1 MNRLSILLFALVLV
15 SCGSLKTTVD
25 YDKSVDFGK
34 YKTYGFSA
42 EANQLPVNDL
52 VRKRIFDAIHSALQS
67 KGLKEAEKPNL
78 LVDLGVK
85 TEEKQQTSAN
95 SVNMGGFYGRRWGFG
110 TGFSTTQVNTTNYT
124 EGTLV
129 INLVDAAKQELVWMG
144 SGTATVTEKSIQQDK
159 IEAAVTKILAKFP
172 PAPKK

>member
-1 MNRLSILLFALVLV
+1 MNKLSIFFFSFVLV
-15 SCGSLKTTVD
+15 ACGSLKTTFD
-25 YDKSVDFGK
+25 YDKSVDFTK
-34 YKTYGFSA
+34 YKTFAFSA
-42 EANQLPVNDL
+42 ETDQLPVNEL
-52 VRKRIFDAIHSALQS
+52 VRKRIINAIKSSLQS
-67 KGLKEAEKPNL
+67 KGLSEAPKADVL
-78 LVDLGVK
+78 IDLGVK
-85 TEEKQQTSAN
+85 TETKQQTSAN

-110 TGFSTTQVNTTNYT
+110 TGFSTTQVNTTDYT

-144 SGTATVTEKSIQQDK
+144 SGTATVTEKSVQQDK

>member
-85 TEEKQQTSAN
+85 TEEKH

-159 IEAAVTKILAKFP
+159 IEAAVAKILARFP

>member
-1 MNRLSILLFALVLV
+1 
-15 SCGSLKTTVD
+15 
-25 YDKSVDFGK
+25 
-34 YKTYGFSA
+34 
-42 EANQLPVNDL
+42 
-52 VRKRIFDAIHSALQS
+52 
-67 KGLKEAEKPNL
+67 
-78 LVDLGVK
+78 
-85 TEEKQQTSAN
+85 
-95 SVNMGGFYGRRWGFG
+95 MGGFYGRRWGFG

-159 IEAAVTKILAKFP
+159 IEAAVAKILARFP